1 MSAVFGLYC
10 DVGDAMAPSALSP
23 TQTNLDELPSP
34 SETAPSVPPQRTS
47 ATGRTTTT

>member
-34 SETAPSVPPQRTS
+34 GENRADRTHAAAPPRRFFV
-47 ATGRTTTT
+47 

>member
-23 TQTNLDELPSP
+23 AQNNLDELPSP
-34 SETAPSVPPQRTS
+34 SEAAPARLNPAPLLP
-47 ATGRTTTT
+47 

>member
-34 SETAPSVPPQRTS
+34 GETAPSVPPPCS
-47 ATGRTTTT
+47 AIRQP